1 VLFYRPR
8 KIMLYGHEPC
18 FTLEVG
24 RRRACA
30 RDAERPEGAQ
40 QCVLSGDEKTVVSVS
55 ATQ

>member
-24 RRRACA
+24 PRRARA